1 MLEKTP
7 ATLLKESHRCF
18 PVNTA
23 KFLRQCFLIERLWW
37 LSLTIIS
44 FTDTFYFSENLKVE
58 NSSTDNSGQNFIG
71 KIALNVLKT

>member
-1 MLEKTP
+1 MLEKTQ

-58 NSSTDNSGQNFIG
+58 NSSKDNSGQNFIG